1 MPITAMLGVD
11 ARFETNEVL
20 TRLIGDLLQP
30 VSVMGR
36 CPCHQIPVID

>member
-30 VSVMGR
+30 VSVMDGVR
-36 CPCHQIPVID
+36 VTRFR